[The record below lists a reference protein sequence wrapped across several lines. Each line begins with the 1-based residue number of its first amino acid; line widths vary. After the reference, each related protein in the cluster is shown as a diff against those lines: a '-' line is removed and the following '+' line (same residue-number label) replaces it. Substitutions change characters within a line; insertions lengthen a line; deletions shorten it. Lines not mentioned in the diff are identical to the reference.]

1 MRVSLNLLIFVLLR
15 EREREIWYKFLLLGF
30 FFGDGEMGDMVDVL
44 STGSEEVVSTSSC
57 V

>member
-30 FFGDGEMGDMVDVL
+30 FFWRWRDGGHGRCL